1 MKVND
6 IIVDEG
12 FWDSIKAGATALKDK
27 ASSAV
32 SATANAVKSAKG
44 AASYG
49 SSPTTHANMGNK
61 IVNNVTASTI
71 KRWEVNK
78 LPTLS
83 DAVKADPAAY
93 KKYLDRF
100 LNQYY
105 REDYSSDLE
114 LQTTDSKA
122 VREYIKQAT
131 YARNNGDVVQP
142 KQEQPGQEQPTQEQ
156 PTAPTPQSNLPATQ
170 QPQRPPQPQLPSQP
184 RLTAPAATPASKY
197 AATNA
202 DAEDIEVKTPGQKP
216 AAPQPVVDPASMKD
230 EFTPAYEQAVKRG
243 DQATLKLIAAARQQ
257 KAQGTQSES
266 IRLRGNKLLESMITE
281 GGNVFDDVSPIKK
294 EFVPGLIKNIQ
305 SLMPPGINIVPHI
318 GSAGF
323 KIQSGDMDVFV
334 DAGKI
339 ANFFKAPDDK
349 IAKVRFKQYVNDKG
363 FQAALTGRNVHVR
376 MPVPDGTF
384 VQVDVMVIP
393 DAERVAPFHQH
404 GPSGQY
410 EDPDFKGGHLFIMYS
425 SLAKA
430 LGLKFSPFEGKL
442 VDRAT
447 NKVVADNK
455 DAAAKILLN
464 PAATGAD
471 MASVKSIMRA
481 LANDPRKE
489 EKLAQARADATKG
502 LINLPE
508 SVQPGSAQWFR
519 NLQNLL

>member
-142 KQEQPGQEQPTQEQ
+142 KQEQPGQEQPGASTTLDTAVASDISAALKQLGYSPAQVQELVASTPPGSSVEDGIRIALSGSNAAAAPARSATNAAPVATSTT
-156 PTAPTPQSNLPATQ
+156 PT
-170 QPQRPPQPQLPSQP
+170 
-184 RLTAPAATPASKY
+184 TAPAGS
-197 AATNA
+197 ATNA
-202 DAEDIEVKTPGQKP
+202 AKVGNKIFTNMNSTPVP
-216 AAPQPVVDPASMKD
+216 AA
-230 EFTPAYEQAVKRG
+230 QAAK
-243 DQATLKLIAAARQQ
+243 LKQ
-257 KAQGTQSES
+257 TQS
-266 IRLRGNKLLESMITE
+266 I
-281 GGNVFDDVSPIKK
+281 
-294 EFVPGLIKNIQ
+294 
-305 SLMPPGINIVPHI
+305 
-318 GSAGF
+318 
-323 KIQSGDMDVFV
+323 
-334 DAGKI
+334 
-339 ANFFKAPDDK
+339 
-349 IAKVRFKQYVNDKG
+349 
-363 FQAALTGRNVHVR
+363 
-376 MPVPDGTF
+376 
-384 VQVDVMVIP
+384 
-393 DAERVAPFHQH
+393 ERVLFGTTQL
-404 GPSGQY
+404 S
-410 EDPDFKGGHLFIMYS
+410 ENDLFSTVVNINKRRGGI
-425 SLAKA
+425 
-430 LGLKFSPFEGKL
+430 G
-442 VDRAT
+442 V
-447 NKVVADNK
+447 
-455 DAAAKILLN
+455 
-464 PAATGAD
+464 
-471 MASVKSIMRA
+471 
-481 LANDPRKE
+481 RK
-489 EKLAQARADATKG
+489 
-502 LINLPE
+502 
-508 SVQPGSAQWFR
+508 
-519 NLQNLL
+519 